1 MFIGGHRF
9 TATTNLFEVRPLYV
23 QGMNHCVTNLYR
35 DGRDGIQHHS
45 DKDLDLNRDGVI
57 VSVSFGSSRV
67 MEVRDQTYPHDAA
80 RVDLPPRSM
89 LVLGPYTNARF
100 THAIS
105 PLSSSSS
112 SSFTNNRRPKG
123 GKTDGN
129 ATATSTPTA
138 AMTGDLVACD
148 VDGGGRISLTF
159 RDVRTFFDART
170 QRLFGQGVAT
180 TATTKTTSFLPHF
193 SGPPGLDT
201 NENGSIREGSLIAA
215 MERVREEDG
224 RDRRS
229 AVAIALV
236 IGTMAG
242 HISSKSSDKG
252 GAYTSRV
259 SGLVTL
265 LHDASDAAMTG
276 SASYWYIRR
285 RRREIR
291 LQREEDEARAFFS
304 KKSASGNKY

>member
-1 MFIGGHRF
+1 
-9 TATTNLFEVRPLYV
+9 
-23 QGMNHCVTNLYR
+23 
-35 DGRDGIQHHS
+35 
-45 DKDLDLNRDGVI
+45 
-57 VSVSFGSSRV
+57 
-67 MEVRDQTYPHDAA
+67 
-80 RVDLPPRSM
+80 
-89 LVLGPYTNARF
+89 
-100 THAIS
+100 
-105 PLSSSSS
+105 
-112 SSFTNNRRPKG
+112 
-123 GKTDGN
+123 
-129 ATATSTPTA
+129 
-138 AMTGDLVACD
+138 MTGDLVACD

-242 HISSKSSDKG
+242 HISSKSSIKGG